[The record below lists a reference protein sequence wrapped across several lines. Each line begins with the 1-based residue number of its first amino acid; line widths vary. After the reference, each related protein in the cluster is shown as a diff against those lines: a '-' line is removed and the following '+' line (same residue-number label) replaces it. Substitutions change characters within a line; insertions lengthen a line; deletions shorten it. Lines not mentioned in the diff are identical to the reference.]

1 MLHELLDRSATRRP
15 DAVALSYRASSATYA
30 EVRAATLRLAAGL
43 ARLGI
48 SRGDRIAVHLANRPE
63 AVELAFA
70 ASRIGAI
77 FMPLNPGLR
86 ARQLAHVLKDSG
98 ARMLITSGAIAPQL
112 IGTALPELEFL
123 VASDAQ
129 PGDLEIGAIRAL
141 RLQDLHQHS
150 PDAESLAR
158 GADFSPRDL
167 AALFYTSGSTGLPKG
182 VMLSHA
188 NLTAGAVTVSQ
199 YLGNEPADRI
209 LVALPWSFDYGFNQ
223 VATAFAVGACA
234 VLTNYASAAA
244 LINEIH
250 DERITAL
257 AGVPTMWMQLAAARW
272 RASPPAA
279 LRYITNSGGALHAA
293 TIRAL
298 QALLPATRIFCMY
311 GLTEAF
317 RSTYLDPAE
326 LPRRSGS
333 IGKAVPGQQVVVVD
347 EAGRECAADVVG
359 ELVHRGSFVS
369 QGYWNDDP
377 LTRRRFRPFP
387 IDTNGDM
394 AVWSGDLARR
404 DAEGFLWFVG
414 RLDDQIKISGVRV
427 SPTEIETVAAE
438 VPGVAACVAVGVAD
452 ELLGQRI
459 VLYVTAAASSPELA
473 DRIREHCRRQL
484 PNYAAIS
491 AVVFEPDLPLT
502 ATGKP
507 DRAVL
512 AARAAHSPAEQGH

>member
-1 MLHELLDRSATRRP
+1 MLLHELLDRSASVTP
-15 DAVALSYRASSATYA
+15 EAVALSYRASSSTYA
-30 EVRAATLRLAAGL
+30 EVRAASLRLAAGL
-43 ARLGI
+43 AGLGI
-48 SRGDRIAVHLANRPE
+48 ERGDRIAVHLANRPE
-63 AVELAFA
+63 AVELALA

-98 ARMLITSGAIAPQL
+98 ARMLVTSGAIAPQL
-112 IGTALPELEFL
+112 IGTTPLPALEFL
-123 VASDAQ
+123 VVSDALTDV
-129 PGDLEIGAIRAL
+129 PDAGVRAM
-141 RLQDLHQHS
+141 RLQDLHERGSFSDTASHGAS
-150 PDAESLAR
+150 PY
-158 GADFSPRDL
+158 DL

-188 NLTAGAVTVSQ
+188 NLTSGAETVSR
-199 YLGNEPADRI
+199 YLGNEPTDRI

-223 VATAFAVGACA
+223 IATALAVGACA

-244 LINEIH
+244 LINEVY

-257 AGVPTMWMQLAAARW
+257 AGVPTMWMQLSAARW
-272 RASPPAA
+272 RATPPET

-298 QALLPATRIFCMY
+298 QALLPGTRIFCMY

-326 LPRRSGS
+326 LPRRIGS
-333 IGKAVPGQQVVVVD
+333 IGKAVPGQQVVVLD
-347 EAGRECAADVVG
+347 ESGRECAPDEIG

-369 QGYWNDDP
+369 RGYWNDDT
-377 LTRRRFRPFP
+377 LTQRRFRPFP
-387 IDTNGDM
+387 GDRNGEL

-404 DAEGFLWFVG
+404 DADGFLWFVG
-414 RLDDQIKISGVRV
+414 RGDDQIKISGVRV

-438 VPGVAACVAVGVAD
+438 VQGVEMCVAVGVAD

-459 VLYVTAAASSPELA
+459 VLFVTAASPSVDLT

-512 AARAAHSPAEQGH
+512 AARAADSC

>member
-1 MLHELLDRSATRRP
+1 MQRP
-15 DAVALSYRASSATYA
+15 NAVALSYRATSATYA
-30 EVRAATLRLAAGL
+30 EVRDATLRLAAGL

-48 SRGDRIAVHLANRPE
+48 ARGDRIAVHLANRPE
-63 AVELAFA
+63 AVEFAFA

-98 ARMLITSGAIAPQL
+98 ARMLITSGAVAPQL
-112 IGTALPELEFL
+112 TGTTTLPALEFL
-123 VASDAQ
+123 VVADAQ
-129 PGDLEIGAIRAL
+129 TGDLDTGVLRAL
-141 RLQDLHQHS
+141 PLQDLHRHDPQPEAAPRSAPSS
-150 PDAESLAR
+150 PQ
-158 GADFSPRDL
+158 DL

-182 VMLSHA
+182 VMLTQA
-188 NLTAGAVTVSQ
+188 NLASGAATVSQ
-199 YLGNEPADRI
+199 YLDNEPADRI

-223 VATAFAVGACA
+223 IATAFAVGACA

-250 DERITAL
+250 EERITAL

-272 RASPPAA
+272 RATPPAA

-326 LPRRSGS
+326 LPRRIGS

-347 EAGRECAADVVG
+347 ESGRECAADVVG

-369 QGYWNDDP
+369 RGYWNDAV
-377 LTRRRFRPFP
+377 LSQRRFRPWK
-387 IDTNGDM
+387 DEM

-404 DAEGFLWFVG
+404 DADGFLWFVG
-414 RLDDQIKISGVRV
+414 RQDDQIKISGVRV
-427 SPTEIETVAAE
+427 SPTEIETVVAE
-438 VPGVAACVAVGVAD
+438 VPGVIACVAVGVAD

-459 VLYVTAAASSPELA
+459 VLYVTAAASAPGNLT

-491 AVVFEPDLPLT
+491 AVVFEPELPLT

-512 AARAAHSPAEQGH
+512 AARAAHSQ

>member
-1 MLHELLDRSATRRP
+1 MMLHELLDRSASSTP
-15 DAVALSYRASSATYA
+15 DAPALSYRASSANYT
-30 EVRAATLRLAAGL
+30 EVRAATLRLAGAL
-43 ARLGI
+43 SRLGI
-48 SRGDRIAVHLANRPE
+48 VRGDRIAVHLANRPE
-63 AVELAFA
+63 AIELAFA
-70 ASRIGAI
+70 ASRIGAV

-86 ARQLAHVLKDSG
+86 ARQLAHVLNDSG
-98 ARMLITSGAIAPQL
+98 ARMLITSGAVAPQL
-112 IGTALPELEFL
+112 FGSAPLPALEFL
-123 VASDAQ
+123 VVSDALPDELQ
-129 PGDLEIGAIRAL
+129 SGDVRAL
-141 RLQDLHQHS
+141 RLLDLHAHS
-150 PDAESLAR
+150 PDVAAVPA
-158 GADFSPRDL
+158 GAVSDSQDL
-167 AALFYTSGSTGLPKG
+167 VALFYTSGSTGLPKG

-188 NLTAGAVTVSQ
+188 NLTSGASSVSE

-223 VATAFAVGACA
+223 IATAFAVGACA

-272 RASPPAA
+272 RATPPAT

-298 QALLPATRIFCMY
+298 QAVLPATRIFCMY

-326 LPRRSGS
+326 LPRRIGS
-333 IGKAVPGQQVVVVD
+333 IGKAVPGQQVLVLD
-347 EAGRECAADVVG
+347 EAGKECTADVVG
-359 ELVHRGSFVS
+359 ELVHRGSFVA
-369 QGYWNDDP
+369 QGYWNDGA
-377 LTRRRFRPFP
+377 LTQRRFRPWPGGKEF
-387 IDTNGDM
+387 

-404 DAEGFLWFVG
+404 DEDGYLWFVG
-414 RLDDQIKISGVRV
+414 RGDDQIKISGVRV
-427 SPTEIETVAAE
+427 SPTEIEQVAAE
-438 VPGVAACVAVGVAD
+438 VPGVVLCVAVGVAD

-459 VLYVTAAASSPELA
+459 VLYVTAADPASSDALT

-512 AARAAHSPAEQGH
+512 AARAAEGH

>member
-1 MLHELLDRSATRRP
+1 MMLHELLDRSATQRP
-15 DAVALSYRASSATYA
+15 DAVALSYRAASATYA
-30 EVRAATLRLAAGL
+30 EVRATTLRLAAGL

-48 SRGDRIAVHLANRPE
+48 ARGDRIAVHLANRPE

-86 ARQLAHVLKDSG
+86 ARQLAHVLRDSG

-112 IGTALPELEFL
+112 AGTALPALEFL
-123 VASDAQ
+123 VASDDQ
-129 PGDLEIGAIRAL
+129 PGDLEIGAIRSL
-141 RLQDLHQHS
+141 RLQDLQQHS
-150 PDAESLAR
+150 PDAEAVAR
-158 GADFSPRDL
+158 GANSRPQDL

-223 VATAFAVGACA
+223 IATAFAVGACA

-244 LINEIH
+244 LVNEIH

-272 RASPPAA
+272 RSTPPAA

-298 QALLPATRIFCMY
+298 QALLPGTRIFCMY

-326 LPRRSGS
+326 LPRRIGS

-369 QGYWNDDP
+369 QGYWNDDA
-377 LTRRRFRPFP
+377 LTRRRFRAYP
-387 IDTNGDM
+387 IDGTAKWRCGPAISRGAMRMDSCGSSAGSMTRSRSPACASAPRKSKRWRPRCRASSRAWPSASRTSSWGN
-394 AVWSGDLARR
+394 ASWCTSPPP
-404 DAEGFLWFVG
+404 
-414 RLDDQIKISGVRV
+414 RLRLRISL
-427 SPTEIETVAAE
+427 IAFAN
-438 VPGVAACVAVGVAD
+438 
-452 ELLGQRI
+452 I
-459 VLYVTAAASSPELA
+459 AAANSLTTRRSRPWCSSQT
-473 DRIREHCRRQL
+473 CR
-484 PNYAAIS
+484 
-491 AVVFEPDLPLT
+491 
-502 ATGKP
+502 
-507 DRAVL
+507 
-512 AARAAHSPAEQGH
+512 